1 MAEEHSCLDII
12 PDIHGDIGRLHRTLA
27 QLGYVGRSGSWRHPE
42 GRVAA
47 FLGDFIDGGTANA
60 AVIDT
65 VRLMVRYGAAI
76 AIMGNHELNALLY
89 HMPGRCAGPDQ
100 AGFMRAHTAK
110 NTAQHATF
118 LAEFP
123 LEGRETQDVLDWFLT
138 LPLFLDLPGL
148 RLVHAYW
155 DDVQIAT
162 ITDRVPDGR
171 LRRQDLQELAFEDA
185 PTPFAVAV
193 LSILKGPE
201 AELPEG
207 AFFHDLKGHRRT
219 SARLRWWKAGERSWR
234 RAALSIPPDQHLP
247 DLPVPEGAAIRFYDH
262 SAKPVFFG
270 HYKMHGTPTLDAA
283 NAACLDYPST
293 PCAYRWDGELELR
306 EDHLLVFNGHVHDAE
321 RA

>member
-1 MAEEHSCLDII
+1 MTEPHLRLDII
-12 PDIHGDIGRLHRTLA
+12 PDIHGDIDRLNRTLA
-27 QLGYVGRSGSWRHPE
+27 QLGYEETSTSLRHPA

-65 VRLMVRYGAAI
+65 VRRMEREGAAI

-89 HMPGRCAGPDQ
+89 HTPGRCSGPVQ
-100 AGFMRAHTAK
+100 SGFIRAHTPK
-110 NTAQHATF
+110 NTAQHETF

-123 LEGRETQDVLDWFLT
+123 LGSRQAQDVLDWFLT
-138 LPLFLDLPGL
+138 LPLYLDLPGL

-155 DDVQIAT
+155 DDAHIST
-162 ITDRVPDGR
+162 ITDRVEDGR
-171 LRRQDLQELAFEDA
+171 LRRQDLQELAFEDE
-185 PTPFAVAV
+185 PTPFADAV

-207 AFFHDLKGHRRT
+207 VNFLDFKGHRRT
-219 SARLRWWKAGERSWR
+219 SARLRWWEAGNRTWHA
-234 RAALSIPPDQHLP
+234 AALSIPPDQQLP
-247 DLPVPEGAAIRFYDH
+247 DLPVPESSAIRFYDR

-270 HYKMHGTPTLDAA
+270 HYKMHGSPVLDAP

-293 PCAYRWDGELELR
+293 PCAYRWDGEQELR
-306 EDHLLVFNGHVHDAE
+306 PDHLVLVKGNTQIA
-321 RA
+321 